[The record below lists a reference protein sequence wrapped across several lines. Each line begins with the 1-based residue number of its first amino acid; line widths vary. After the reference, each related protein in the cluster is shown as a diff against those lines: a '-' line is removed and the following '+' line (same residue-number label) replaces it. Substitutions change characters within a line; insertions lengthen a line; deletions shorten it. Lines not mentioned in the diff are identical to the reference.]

1 MSVEGWMQYLQVL
14 QNQIIWWQQ
23 SQSSN
28 TASTFEPPYRT
39 SEKSHSMRTITKEIN
54 FIVDKKGKLI
64 SSGHI
69 TSFLKVGEGV
79 GVERTRPKKFDKH
92 EKVVRTGLWSLWI
105 INKIRS
111 KLTKE
116 KQFYSYYLIFVSIC
130 FTYKALPKKI
140 GGGEGVLHDNTF
152 FLNL

>member
-1 MSVEGWMQYLQVL
+1 M
-14 QNQIIWWQQ
+14 I
-23 SQSSN
+23 
-28 TASTFEPPYRT
+28 P
-39 SEKSHSMRTITKEIN
+39 
-54 FIVDKKGKLI
+54 
-64 SSGHI
+64 SGHI

-92 EKVVRTGLWSLWI
+92 EKVVRTGLWSLWT

-130 FTYKALPKKI
+130 FTYKALSKKI
-140 GGGEGVLHDNTF
+140 GGGYSMIIHF
-152 FLNL
+152 FLIYRKMFAARKRGGGGVSPPTPLPFPMLLAFLLIQIMQDIINEVCSY

>member
-1 MSVEGWMQYLQVL
+1 M
-14 QNQIIWWQQ
+14 I
-23 SQSSN
+23 
-28 TASTFEPPYRT
+28 P
-39 SEKSHSMRTITKEIN
+39 
-54 FIVDKKGKLI
+54 
-64 SSGHI
+64 SGHI

-79 GVERTRPKKFDKH
+79 GVERTHPKKFDKH
-92 EKVVRTGLWSLWI
+92 EKVVRTGLWSLWT

-140 GGGEGVLHDNTF
+140 GGGGGYSICMIIHF
-152 FLNL
+152 FLIYRKMFAARKRGGGVQSPYSPPLSDATRLPSNPNNAGHLKWSVFLLKE

>member
-1 MSVEGWMQYLQVL
+1 M
-14 QNQIIWWQQ
+14 I
-23 SQSSN
+23 
-28 TASTFEPPYRT
+28 P
-39 SEKSHSMRTITKEIN
+39 
-54 FIVDKKGKLI
+54 
-64 SSGHI
+64 SGHI

-79 GVERTRPKKFDKH
+79 GVERTHPKKFDKH
-92 EKVVRTGLWSLWI
+92 EKVVRTGLWSLWT

-140 GGGEGVLHDNTF
+140 GGGRGVLHMHDNTF
-152 FLNL
+152 FLIYRKMFTARKRGGFSPPTPLPFPMLLAFLLIQIMQDILNEVCSY

>member
-1 MSVEGWMQYLQVL
+1 MIPS
-14 QNQIIWWQQ
+14 
-23 SQSSN
+23 
-28 TASTFEPPYRT
+28 R
-39 SEKSHSMRTITKEIN
+39 
-54 FIVDKKGKLI
+54 
-64 SSGHI
+64 HI

-79 GVERTRPKKFDKH
+79 GVERTHPKKFDKH
-92 EKVVRTGLWSLWI
+92 EKVVRTGLWSLWT

-140 GGGEGVLHDNTF
+140 GGGGGGYSMIIHF
-152 FLNL
+152 FLIYRKMFAARKRGGGGFSPPTPLPFPMLLAFLLIQIMQDILNEVCSY